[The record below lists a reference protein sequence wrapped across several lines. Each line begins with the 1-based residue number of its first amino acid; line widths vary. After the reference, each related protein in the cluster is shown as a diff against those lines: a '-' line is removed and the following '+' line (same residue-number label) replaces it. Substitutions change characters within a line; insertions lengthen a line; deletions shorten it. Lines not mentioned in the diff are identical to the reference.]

1 MVITRSFLREQILA
15 LLKESTTSTQEDLEA
30 LWQCVAHIRN
40 RSIVGSIAQECGLTL
55 AGFLTN
61 DALELYYN
69 IKRGR
74 HDLGFISKGWEDPGF
89 RVGELVEIGWW
100 DRDVLKANSHDIM
113 RVCATN
119 GIAMTIQEA
128 PSSMTLQLDGVIYS
142 EGFNRQT
149 FLQTLESLNACVER
163 IHALI
168 PEGRQSRHSPTKY
181 LCTRQPEAPSRTH

>member
-100 DRDVLKANSHDIM
+100 DRDVLKANSHHVM

-142 EGFNRQT
+142 KGFNRQT
-149 FLQTLESLNACVER
+149 LLQTLDSLNACVEK
-163 IHALI
+163 IHTLI
-168 PEGRQSRHSPTKY
+168 PRGLHDQYPPTGY
-181 LCTRQPEAPSRTH
+181 LCRGLAPVSSRSH